1 MNVKKLQDWVHS
13 HLDHFM
19 DIVRIYLGVGLVAK
33 GVFFLMHPETLSL
46 PAQYSQLTPVV
57 QFVPYVHIVG
67 GLLLAVGLF
76 VRLAAFVQLP
86 ILAGAV
92 VMVNLPNMMS
102 LVAREGFEF
111 SALVLFLLGLVFL
124 KGAGPLSLSAKFQ
137 KAVSPVSQY
146 DRWVAKHPDFFLDLV
161 RVYLGAGLLMKGLLM
176 ATHRDAF
183 MDLMRRSSD
192 MEIAVM
198 MGWHYVVPV
207 HIMGGIFLML
217 GMATR
222 WSALLQLPALLGAV
236 FCVYLPQFSSLE
248 LRQNFEF
255 STLVM
260 FLLGLL
266 SVYGAGRYSV
276 DHQMEKQHEHDAQAL
291 QGVVH

>member
-1 MNVKKLQDWVHS
+1 MSIKQLQDWVQS

-19 DIVRIYLGVGLVAK
+19 DLVRIYLGLGLLVK
-33 GVFFLMHPETLSL
+33 GVFFLMHPETLKL
-46 PAQYSQLTPVV
+46 PAHYENLMPLAQM
-57 QFVPYVHIVG
+57 VPYVHIVG
-67 GLLLAVGLF
+67 GFLLMIGLL
-76 VRLAAFVQLP
+76 VRFAAFIQIP

-92 VMVNLPNMMS
+92 MLVNLPNMMS
-102 LVAREGFEF
+102 LTSREGFEF

-124 KGAGPLSLSAKFQ
+124 KGAGPLSLSAKLH
-137 KAVSPVSQY
+137 KPVVHANPY
-146 DRWVAKHPDFFLDLV
+146 DQWVAKHPDFFLDLV
-161 RVYLGAGLLMKGLLM
+161 RVYLGAGLLMKGLLL
-176 ATHRDAF
+176 ASQREAF
-183 MDLMRRSSD
+183 IHLMGQSSN

-255 STLVM
+255 TTLVL

-276 DHQMEKQHEHDAQAL
+276 DHAMEKQEHMRLESHPA
-291 QGVVH
+291 H